1 MAPPED
7 GPGGPP
13 FEQIEGPRRLRHA
26 LRCARIATRNGVPR
40 GNARIIAFAAA
51 QRRMSQALAFA
62 LVEQESTFQHIFG
75 HDPGGPFPGQPVTR
89 TLYRQLVE
97 HVRGGGTSNGV
108 GLTQITF
115 SSFLTENPGL
125 WRRLANVKF
134 GLGLISAAIS
144 AHGKRTGLAVYNG
157 GEANPQFDYADSVL
171 ALEDKWRDRFG

>member
-1 MAPPED
+1 MAPAD
-7 GPGGPP
+7 DRSGGPP
-13 FEQIEGPRRLRHA
+13 FEQIEGPRELQHA

-40 GNARIIAFAAA
+40 RTARIIAFAAA
-51 QRRMSQALAFA
+51 QRQISQGLAFA
-62 LVEQESTFQHIFG
+62 LVEQESTFQHVFG

-89 TLYRQLVE
+89 TLYRQLVD
-97 HVRGGGTSNGV
+97 HVRGGTSNGV

-125 WRRLANVKF
+125 WRRLANKF

-157 GEANPQFDYADSVL
+157 GEGNPQFDYADSVL
-171 ALEDKWRDRFG
+171 ALEDKWRGLFE